1 MVQSKTLCSEHWL
14 SLCLGDLFIFINFFM
29 GGAETRPLV
38 LLLVRALL
46 VGSCMALAGTE
57 PEPEP
62 GGSGRRG
69 PAALPGQGCILVIF
83 EWHWLEEGRI
93 KFLSAISLHVWGEN
107 TNNAKCSNPLLS
119 EQIGVCF
126 SELSSCTCGCKCFL
140 AVLLTFCSVFGFRNL
155 FPPVFLKILYLLIVA
170 LYFCFLHLSL
180 QSLGTYFR
188 IRYMIVKS
196 LYF

>member
-1 MVQSKTLCSEHWL
+1 MLMVQSKTLCSEHWL

-83 EWHWLEEGRI
+83 E
-93 KFLSAISLHVWGEN
+93 
-107 TNNAKCSNPLLS
+107 
-119 EQIGVCF
+119 
-126 SELSSCTCGCKCFL
+126 
-140 AVLLTFCSVFGFRNL
+140 
-155 FPPVFLKILYLLIVA
+155 
-170 LYFCFLHLSL
+170 
-180 QSLGTYFR
+180 
-188 IRYMIVKS
+188 
-196 LYF
+196 